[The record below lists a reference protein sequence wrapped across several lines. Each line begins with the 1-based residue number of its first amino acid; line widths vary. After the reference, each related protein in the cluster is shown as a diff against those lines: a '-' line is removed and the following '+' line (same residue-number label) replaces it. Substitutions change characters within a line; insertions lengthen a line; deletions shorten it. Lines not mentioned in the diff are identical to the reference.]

1 MDERLNGILARV
13 KKPARYAGG
22 EYGAVKKD
30 LSAIDV
36 RIAFCFPDSYEI
48 GMSHLGLKLLYALY
62 NSQDYIWC
70 ERAFAPWPD
79 MEAEMRAAGIPLYAL
94 ESWDPLSEFDIVAF
108 TLQYELCYTN
118 VLNMLDLAGLPVYAR
133 ERHELKNLVIAG
145 GPCVCNAEPIA
156 DFIDLFM
163 FGEGEDVS
171 LELFELYRKAKLEG
185 WTKAAFLR
193 RAADI
198 PGVYVP
204 CFYDVSYKEDGTV
217 AAITPLDGV
226 PARITKRIVEDFD
239 HTYIPEYFVV
249 PSTEVIHDRVM
260 VEVMRGCIRGCRF
273 CQAGYTWRPM
283 RYRSAE
289 TVIENAKKLA
299 IQTGYEEIS
308 LISLSSSDH
317 REINR
322 ICDELS
328 EFCRERKISLALPSQ
343 RADSFTPELYEKL
356 KLVRQT
362 GLTFAPEAGTP
373 RLRDVINKNLAEED
387 LMHACEIAFTGG
399 SSNVKLYFMAGLPT
413 ETDEDLLGI
422 PDLAKKVGWCWRQHS
437 PNRARGLKVSVSVA
451 GFVPKPHTPF
461 QWVAQVPREEFQR
474 KYMFLKDNFR
484 IKNVTYNW
492 HDPAVS
498 FLEGVFARG
507 DRRLSA
513 ALYEGWKRGCKF
525 DAWGDFFS
533 LDRWL
538 EVFSDLGIDP
548 AWYANRERPFDEVLP
563 WSHMFCGVSPKHLWR
578 EYQKALAGVPSP
590 DCRTQC
596 TGCGAACLLEGGVC
610 HA

>member
-1 MDERLNGILARV
+1 
-13 KKPARYAGG
+13 
-22 EYGAVKKD
+22 
-30 LSAIDV
+30 
-36 RIAFCFPDSYEI
+36 
-48 GMSHLGLKLLYALY
+48 
-62 NSQDYIWC
+62 
-70 ERAFAPWPD
+70 
-79 MEAEMRAAGIPLYAL
+79 MRAAGVPLYAL
-94 ESWDPLSEFDIVAF
+94 ESYTPLSEFDIIGF

-118 VLNMLDLAGLPVYAR
+118 VLNMLDLAGLPVYAKD
-133 ERHELKNLVIAG
+133 RHDLKNLVIAG

-156 DFIDLFM
+156 DFIDVFM

-171 LELFELYRKAKLEG
+171 LELFALYRQAKLEG
-185 WTKAAFLR
+185 WSKAAFLR

-198 PGVYVP
+198 PGIYVP
-204 CFYDVSYKEDGTV
+204 AFYDVSYNPDGTV

-239 HTYIPEYFVV
+239 HTFLPDYFVV
-249 PSTEVIHDRVM
+249 PSTEVVHDRVM
-260 VEVMRGCIRGCRF
+260 VEVMRGFIRGCRF
-273 CQAGYTWRPM
+273 CQAGYTWRPV
-283 RYRSAE
+283 RSRSAE
-289 TVIENAKKLA
+289 TIIENAKKLA

-328 EFCRERKISLALPSQ
+328 DFCRERKISLALPSQ

-373 RLRDVINKNLAEED
+373 RMRDVINKNLAEED
-387 LMHACEIAFTGG
+387 LMHACEIAFSGG

-422 PDLAKKVGWCWRQHS
+422 PDLARKVGWCWRQHS
-437 PNRARGLKVSVSVA
+437 PNRARGLTVSVSVA

-474 KYMFLKDNFR
+474 KYMFLKDNFH

-492 HDPAVS
+492 HDPSVS

-507 DRRLSA
+507 DRRLGA
-513 ALYEGWKRGCKF
+513 ALYEAWKRGCKF

-538 EVFSDLGIDP
+538 GVFSDLGLDP
-548 AWYANRERPFDEVLP
+548 AWYANRERTFDEVLP
-563 WSHMFCGVSPKHLWR
+563 WSHMDCGVTKKHLWR
-578 EYQKALAGVPSP
+578 EYQNALAGVASP
-590 DCRTQC
+590 DCRTKC
-596 TGCGAACLLEGGVC
+596 SGCGAACLLRGGKC
-610 HA
+610 DA